1 MTFAPSFFCQSEG
14 VVVVAATN
22 RIDLIDAALR
32 VCNTPFLCVSYE
44 KGTALRS
51 PFFPTLLFTVH
62 THTNTEQRAVRLPDL
77 RPAAR
82 PPHARGDLED
92 TREGHPSGRHRQ
104 LCRHR
109 RQDGRV
115 LRRRPRCGGKASG
128 AVGDERR
135 RISSASRAP
144 DFAVS
149 YSAPRSPFAPSP
161 VDRCGGRELQTLH
174 TGY

>member
-32 VCNTPFLCVSYE
+32 VCNAPFLCVSYE

-51 PFFPTLLFTVH
+51 PFFSTPLFTV
-62 THTNTEQRAVRLPDL
+62 HTNTEQREVRLPDL

-92 TREGHPSGRHRQ
+92 TREGHPSGRHCQ

-135 RISSASRAP
+135 RISSASRALDIVVP
-144 DFAVS
+144 S
-149 YSAPRSPFAPSP
+149 SAPRSPFAPLP
-161 VDRCGGRELQTLH
+161 
-174 TGY
+174 